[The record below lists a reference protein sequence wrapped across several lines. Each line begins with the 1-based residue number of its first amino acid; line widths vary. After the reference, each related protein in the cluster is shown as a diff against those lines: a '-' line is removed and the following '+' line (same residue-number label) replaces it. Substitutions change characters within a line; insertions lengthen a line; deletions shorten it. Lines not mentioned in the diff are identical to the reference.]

1 MKNRWKIFYTA
12 LTIVFVIGNITVSE
26 AQIADKLAMT
36 KAQKKFNDKDFYGAL
51 RIYRELFDKT
61 PNDAQLNYKMG
72 LTYMELKN
80 HSEALSHL
88 KAAEKTDNEVDRE
101 LFLNIGKTYNRMGK
115 LDSALILYEEY
126 QKKEKLPDF
135 YKQEVSELIQ
145 MVNNAKEFMAN
156 PVNVKIKNMDVGIN
170 SKYDDYHPSLTA
182 DGKLMVFTSRR
193 GDVKGEFRDPVDQQ
207 YFEDVYLTFFNDTT
221 NEWVRALPV
230 PGAINSEG
238 HDANLSIS
246 PDGSVMF
253 VFVNDGKNYG
263 DIYYSK
269 RGSTERWSR
278 PRSMEKPIN
287 SSYWESYASQT
298 PDGNT
303 LYFCSDREVDG
314 LKKIG
319 FGNGDIYVS
328 KKIGRKEWG
337 KPENLGPVINDEN
350 DQTSVFMHPDGKTLF
365 FSSTGPKTMGGID
378 IFMSKLQEDGT
389 WSEPKNLGYP
399 INSIGDD
406 KDFTLSTDGK
416 KAWFCSVRKDGFG
429 LFDIYEVDLNNY
441 DLLDEG
447 KAPEQKANLSILKGT
462 VRSSVDAAKLEVTIS
477 IKDASG
483 AMVNS
488 TDSDEEGNYFITLK
502 GDQEYLVEVEEEGY
516 QKFSQKIMLKKG
528 EKEVFTL
535 VRPIT
540 LNKLPE
546 EKQ

>member
-1 MKNRWKIFYTA
+1 MIFS
-12 LTIVFVIGNITVSE
+12 LTLAAILLISNSNIAT
-26 AQIADKLAMT
+26 AQIADKIDMM
-36 KAQKKFNDKDFYGAL
+36 KAQKKFNEKDYYGAL
-51 RIYRELFDKT
+51 RVYRELYDKT

-72 LTYMELKN
+72 LTYLELKN
-80 HSEALSHL
+80 LDEALTHL
-88 KAAEKTDNEVDRE
+88 KAAEKTNKEIDRE
-101 LFLNIGKTYNRMGK
+101 LYLNIGKAYNRMGK
-115 LDSALILYEEY
+115 LDSAMMAYEEY
-126 QKKEKLPDF
+126 QQIEKLPDF

-156 PVNVKIKNMDVGIN
+156 PVDVKIKNMDVAIN
-170 SKYDDYHPSLTA
+170 SKYDDYHPSFTA

-207 YFEDVYLTFFNDTT
+207 YFEDVYISFYNDTT
-221 NEWVRALPV
+221 NEWVRALPA

-269 RGSTERWSR
+269 KGSTERWSR

-287 SSYWESYASQT
+287 STYWDSYASQA

-303 LYFCSDREVDG
+303 LYFCSDRAKDG
-314 LKKIG
+314 LKSIG
-319 FGNGDIYVS
+319 YGNADIYVS

-350 DQTSVFMHPDGKTLF
+350 DQTSVFIHPDGKTLF
-365 FSSTGPKTMGGID
+365 FSSTGPKGMGGID
-378 IFMSKLQEDGT
+378 IFMSKMKEDGT

-416 KAWFCSVRKDGFG
+416 KAWFCSIRKDGFG
-429 LFDIYEVDLNNY
+429 LFDIYEVDLSNY

-447 KAPEQKANLSILKGT
+447 KTPEQKANLSILKGT
-462 VRSSVDAAKLEVTIS
+462 IRSSVDASKLEATVK
-477 IKDASG
+477 IKDAEG
-483 AMVNS
+483 NMVNS

-502 GDQEYLVEVEEEGY
+502 GDQEYIIEVEEEGY
-516 QKFSQKIMLKKG
+516 QKFTQKVKLQKG
-528 EKEVFTL
+528 EKDVFTL
-535 VRPIT
+535 IRPIT
-540 LNKLPE
+540 LNKQPE
-546 EKQ
+546 EQD